1 MLPYESAAVRI
12 FQKQLLPLS
21 FLLKKGK
28 TCPVLCYPL
37 QGDRI
42 LLSGTQG
49 LTQTVRRPQ
58 QDPISILLLLLINLI
73 FIVPLSAQQETVYM
87 SVLNSRRHRIGALDN
102 PTVGLFLSTDAG
114 VNWQH
119 RGWGYT
125 RAFYTESGLDGTI
138 WSACGNGVLR
148 STDGGATW
156 RITTGWEITEVLRVK
171 ADPRNPVTVYAATA
185 YGIFKTT
192 DSGESWQEKNRGF
205 RKAFTSDIVVDRTS
219 GSLLFAATE
228 EGIYRSTDGGNRW
241 SPVGAKTKG
250 VRTVVQDPHRAQT
263 FWAGTEN
270 DGVAVSRDEGKTWRS
285 ANSGM
290 KHQTVYTI
298 IFDPAVSGIVYV
310 GTHDGGVYRSLD
322 DGKTWKQCSKGLNN
336 LVVHALV
343 VLPSN
348 PRTILAGTL
357 NGGLFKST
365 DGGDHWNF
373 NSQEEGQVWGLSV
386 R

>member
-1 MLPYESAAVRI
+1 MLPYETAAMRI
-12 FQKQLLPLS
+12 SQKQSLPLS
-21 FLLKKGK
+21 LLMKKWKG
-28 TCPVLCYPL
+28 CPALCPPL
-37 QGDRI
+37 QWERI
-42 LLSGTQG
+42 LLSRTQG
-49 LTQTVRRPQ
+49 VTQTVRRPLQ
-58 QDPISILLLLLINLI
+58 NPISILFLLLINLI
-73 FIVPLSAQQETVYM
+73 LIVPLSAQQETVYM

-114 VNWQH
+114 VSWQH

-125 RAFYTESGLDGTI
+125 RTFYAESGLDGTI

-171 ADPRNPVTVYAATA
+171 ADPRNPATVYAATA

-192 DSGESWQEKNRGF
+192 DSGESWQEKNQGF
-205 RKAFTSDIVVDRTS
+205 RKAFTSDIVIDRTN
-219 GSLLFAATE
+219 GSLLFAGTE

-241 SPVGAKTKG
+241 SPVGAKPKG
-250 VRTVVQDPHRAQT
+250 IRTVVQDPHRAQT

-270 DGVAVSRDEGKTWRS
+270 DGAAVSRDEGKTWQS
-285 ANSGM
+285 AHGGM
-290 KHQTVYTI
+290 KHLTVYTI
-298 IFDPAVSGIVYV
+298 TFDPAVSGTVYV
-310 GTHDGGVYRSLD
+310 GTHGGGVHRSLD
-322 DGKTWKQCSKGLNN
+322 DGRTWKQCSKGLNN
-336 LVVHALV
+336 LVVHSLV

-348 PRTILAGTL
+348 PRIILAGTL
-357 NGGLFKST
+357 NGGLFRST

-373 NSQEEGQVWGLSV
+373 NSQEEGQAWGLSV

>member
-1 MLPYESAAVRI
+1 MLPYETVAMRI
-12 FQKQLLPLS
+12 FRKQPLPLS
-21 FLLKKGK
+21 PLVKEEKA
-28 TCPVLCYPL
+28 CPGLCPPL
-37 QGDRI
+37 QWERV
-42 LLSGTQG
+42 LLSRTQG
-49 LTQTVRRPQ
+49 VTQTVRRILQ
-58 QDPISILLLLLINLI
+58 NPISILFLLLINLI
-73 FIVPLSAQQETVYM
+73 LIIPLSAQQETVCM

-114 VNWQH
+114 FSWQH
-119 RGWGYT
+119 KGWEYT
-125 RAFYTESGLDGTI
+125 RAFYAESGLDGAI

-171 ADPRNPVTVYAATA
+171 ADPRNPATVYAATA

-192 DSGESWQEKNRGF
+192 DSGETWQEKNLGF
-205 RKAFTSDIVVDRTS
+205 RKAFTSDIVIDRTN
-219 GSLLFAATE
+219 GSLLLAGTE

-241 SPVGAKTKG
+241 LPVGARAKG
-250 VRTVVQDPHRAQT
+250 IRTVVQDPHRAQT

-270 DGVAVSRDEGKTWRS
+270 DGVAVSRDEGKTWKS
-285 ANSGM
+285 AHGGM
-290 KHQTVYTI
+290 KRLTVYTI
-298 IFDPAVSGIVYV
+298 TLDPAISGIVYA
-310 GTHDGGVYRSLD
+310 GTHGGGVYRSLD

-336 LVVHALV
+336 LVVHSLV
-343 VLPSN
+343 VLPAN
-348 PRTILAGTL
+348 PRIILAGTL
-357 NGGLFKST
+357 NGGLFRST